1 MVAITDRAS
10 RIVESGQKIL
20 APYEVDPDLCLYS
33 PQDNVDALEN
43 SRVRAWMDFVR
54 HDYQPT
60 TTSAPTRVMLF
71 LPCTRTKPYVASLE
85 HRAINGRLLAEGFA
99 PVAPSVLVPEEILA
113 AHPDE
118 DRRLFDLA
126 PLRRDDVEI
135 SRIVMSE
142 PLAFVPYEHTLDFPG
157 GQSPAVSYDD
167 PGLFENR
174 GNAVS
179 PWRSDSTAEETTATR
194 WRWGPNERRAYVA
207 MHNEMARALA
217 DVLRRL
223 DGIFNHTISW
233 VAPGL
238 THRSFCLAKHERSAH
253 GVAASKQ
260 VSGERLPLIGVND
273 LVDDHL
279 QIEVLPS
286 SEQSD
291 DARARLQQ
299 RLGVS
304 TAAANAVFARGGGGA
319 TPLALPEVLDVLVAR
334 LDQIHIES
342 RPSESQTLERK
353 ALR

>member
-1 MVAITDRAS
+1 MVAITDRVS

-20 APYEVDPDLCLYS
+20 APYEVDPELCLYS
-33 PQDNVDALEN
+33 PQDNVDALKN
-43 SRVRAWMDFVR
+43 SRVSAWMDFVR
-54 HDYQPT
+54 LDYQPT
-60 TTSAPTRVMLF
+60 PSTARTRVMLF

-99 PVAPSVLVPEEILA
+99 PVAPSVLVPAEILA
-113 AHPDE
+113 AHPDQ
-118 DRRLFDLA
+118 DPRLFDLA
-126 PLRRDDVEI
+126 PLRRGDLEI
-135 SRIVMSE
+135 SRVVMSE

-157 GQSPAVSYDD
+157 GRSPAVSYDD

-179 PWRSDSTAEETTATR
+179 PWRSDSTAQETTPTR
-194 WRWGPNERRAYVA
+194 WRWGPNERRSYVA
-207 MHNEMARALA
+207 MHNEMAGVLA

-223 DGIFNHTISW
+223 DGTFDHTVSW

-238 THRSFCLAKHERSAH
+238 THRSFCLAKHERSVH
-253 GVAASKQ
+253 GVAASKR

-273 LVDDHL
+273 LVDSHL
-279 QIEVLPS
+279 GIEVLPS
-286 SEQSD
+286 PDACD

-304 TAAANAVFARGGGGA
+304 TTAANAVFARGGGGA

-334 LDQIHIES
+334 LDQIQFGPGS
-342 RPSESQTLERK
+342 TESQALDLETSR
-353 ALR
+353 